1 MLILLIG
8 AKGGVGTTSLAR
20 CLARDGRGVG
30 LDLSDGQ
37 LAARLER
44 RTWSLAGL
52 LFDGNARGAVDQ
64 IVKRRISLLWSP
76 ECKLDPDAVRGMVRA
91 VADRS
96 LVVADGGIEPV
107 EEVAELA
114 DVVIVVTAKGADEDE
129 ASRTNSLVA
138 QYHVHRLKRR
148 FPEAVVTPYSREV
161 AQHLTEQLLQ
171 RR

>member
-44 RTWSLAGL
+44 RTWLLAGL
-52 LFDGNARGAVDQ
+52 LFDRNARGAVDQ

-96 LVVADGGIEPV
+96 LVVADGGTEPV
-107 EEVAELA
+107 EGMAELA
-114 DVVIVVTAKGADEDE
+114 DVVIVVTAKDATDEDE
-129 ASRTNSLVA
+129 ASRTNALVA

-148 FPEAVVTPYSREV
+148 FPRAVVTPYSREV
-161 AQHLTEQLLQ
+161 AQNLTEQLLSS
-171 RR
+171 